1 MPVSFDALSRHF
13 VEVNL
18 GEQQHGATREQIM
31 ARLDEMSAK
40 LERILLEYRERYG
53 TTGGFVD
60 VRQLTADEA
69 LRRTE
74 EILQRLNKESKD
86 SGSNG

>member
-53 TTGGFVD
+53 TTGGLSTFGNSLRMRHCAV
-60 VRQLTADEA
+60 
-69 LRRTE
+69 LRRYC
-74 EILQRLNKESKD
+74 ND
-86 SGSNG
+86 